1 MSVSSKTAEEPV
13 SQPETTDKSHRRR
26 IRRWPIFLVFIALV
40 IVIAI
45 VWQVLY
51 QQQTGMI
58 AGRPLASRQTHLHA
72 VVLGGR
78 PGVMYLGTHFGIFTS
93 TDGGHTWP
101 QQQGALSSAMITS
114 VAVSLTNPALLAV
127 LAVPRVSG
135 KLQAGIYVSS
145 DAGKA
150 WHFTLPKNLS
160 PNAYPYTIQAAPGAS
175 GRFFVFFSSAG
186 WFETRDL
193 GQNWSSLTLSSF
205 ANMQNPSLLTDTYNP
220 AHLLIGGDQGL
231 FESKNGGQSWQ
242 QITAFSG
249 SVLALAATQPT
260 RTGSRTILC
269 ATEQGLYRGLQQQNG
284 IVWSSIPTPVTTPA
298 ARLIISPNGSDLY
311 ALFGSDLWF
320 SGNQGASWVHR
331 WHFTRGDMT
340 ALVINPNNPRQLF
353 ASFFW
358 PGLVLSSPNGGTSWQ
373 TLTD

>member
-1 MSVSSKTAEEPV
+1 MSSPLSPAITEGPAPQ
-13 SQPETTDKSHRRR
+13 SAQPGKRHR
-26 IRRWPIFLVFIALV
+26 RRWPIFLVLIALV
-40 IVIAI
+40 SVIAI
-45 VWQVLY
+45 VWQVFY

-58 AGRPLASRQTHLHA
+58 VGRPLASHQTHLHA
-72 VVLGGR
+72 VVLSGR

-101 QQQGALSSAMITS
+101 QQQGALNSAMITS
-114 VAVSLTNPALLAV
+114 VAVSPTNPALLAV

-135 KLQAGIYVSS
+135 QLQAGIYVSP
-145 DAGKA
+145 DTGKD
-150 WHFTLPKNLS
+150 WHFTLPQNLP

-175 GRFFVFFSSAG
+175 GHFFVFFSSAG

-193 GQNWSSLTLSSF
+193 GQHWSSLTPSSF
-205 ANMQNPSLLTDTYNP
+205 ANMQNPSLLTDAHNP

-231 FESKNGGQSWQ
+231 FESENDGQSWQ

-260 RTGSRTILC
+260 QTGSRTILC
-269 ATEQGLYRGLQQQNG
+269 VTEQGLYRGLQQQNG
-284 IVWSSIPTPVTTPA
+284 IVWSATPTPVATPA
-298 ARLIISPNGSDLY
+298 TRLIISQDGSNLY

-320 SGNQGASWVHR
+320 SGDQGTNWVHR
-331 WHFTRGDMT
+331 WHFTRGDMI

-353 ASFFW
+353 AGFFW
-358 PGLVLSSPNGGTSWQ
+358 PGLVLSSTDGGASWQ